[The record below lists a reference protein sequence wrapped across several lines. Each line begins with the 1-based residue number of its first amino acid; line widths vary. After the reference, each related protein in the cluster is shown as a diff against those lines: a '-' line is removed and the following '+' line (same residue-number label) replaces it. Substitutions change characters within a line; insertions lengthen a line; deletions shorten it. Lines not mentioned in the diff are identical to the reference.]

1 MAEEKYDRGHHL
13 GATPEERI
21 RNRLK
26 TSTEP
31 QRGPG
36 SHQVTVGNSPN
47 RTVTTVHPNA
57 NTRQHGEDRGGVDIH
72 GRPRASA
79 NPRGEI
85 K

>member
-1 MAEEKYDRGHHL
+1 MAEERYDRNHHL

-26 TSTEP
+26 TSAEP
-31 QRGPG
+31 QRGDG
-36 SHQVTVGNSPN
+36 AQVTVGNSPN
-47 RTVTTVHPNA
+47 RTVTTVHPSG